1 MLELS
6 QEQKQKKISS
16 SEINTV
22 RQYCVTFM
30 TEWATTTL
38 YCG

>member
-1 MLELS
+1 MLELF

>member
-1 MLELS
+1 MLELF

-22 RQYCVTFM
+22 RQREVNVIM
-30 TEWATTTL
+30 IDVSNIVW
-38 YCG
+38 

>member
-1 MLELS
+1 MLELF

-16 SEINTV
+16 REINTV
-22 RQYCVTFM
+22 RQYCVAFM